1 MCSRAL
7 IPGLLPY
14 EQSKK
19 FTYISQVNEEDVP
32 DNKKATKFGLAIFTG
47 KPFSVYKPEY
57 IDETGEKGF
66 VLQMQLSCV
75 ASFSRHVHKYV

>member
-14 EQSKK
+14 NNRRNSRK
-19 FTYISQVNEEDVP
+19 FHKRTYVEAVP

-47 KPFSVYKPEY
+47 RPFSVYQPEY

-66 VLQMQLSCV
+66 CFTNAIVLRCVIQLTCS
-75 ASFSRHVHKYV
+75 